1 MEGIGN
7 YWQVLIDWRLHLI
20 VIASNLTVASGFI
33 INSFYDRDKDMVNRP
48 SKTLFE
54 RILSKTEIIQLYLLF
69 NSIAS
74 LIGWFMSV
82 RAFAFFAVYAIG
94 LWLYSHK
101 FKKITLLGN
110 ITAAVL
116 TILPFFAVFFYYE
129 SHRVD
134 VVLYVCFL
142 VFVEVIRN
150 LTKDVE
156 ALKGDVIFGYPTLPA
171 VWGITKTT
179 QLIYGLIAL
188 SFMPAAMFA
197 LTNTGYMQFIPL
209 ILAVGLSLSAGL
221 LRPSD
226 TRKPKGFTRFNYAVK
241 LILVVSILAIVLF

>member
-1 MEGIGN
+1 MN
-7 YWQVLIDWRLHLI
+7 NPTDYMSVVLDWRLHLI
-20 VIASNLTVASGFI
+20 VLASNLTVASGFI
-33 INSFYDRDKDMVNRP
+33 INNYYDREKDMVNRP

-54 RILSKTEIIQLYLLF
+54 RLINKRQSIQLYLTF
-69 NSIAS
+69 NFIAS
-74 LIGWFMSV
+74 VIGLLMSLK
-82 RAFAFFAVYAIG
+82 AFAFFVVYAGG

-110 ITAAVL
+110 VTAAVL
-116 TILPFFAVFFYYE
+116 TILPFFAVFFYYGL
-129 SHRVD
+129 HRVD

-171 VWGITKTT
+171 IWGITKTT
-179 QLIYGLIAL
+179 QLIYGVIGLC
-188 SFMPAAMFA
+188 FMPAAMFA
-197 LTNTGYMQFIPL
+197 LTNHGIIRFVPL
-209 ILAVGLSLSAGL
+209 LLASFMSIAALI

-226 TRKPKGFTRFNYAVK
+226 SGHPKGYTRFNFAVK
-241 LILVVSILAIVLF
+241 AVLVASILAIVLF